1 MAKGIGSFKFVNN
14 SNSDIRTIQP
24 VFDEAYVTG
33 ALPDDYADLF
43 SIEILKGYNEDGTDR
58 MVIDHA

>member
-1 MAKGIGSFKFVNN
+1 MNKGIGSFKFVNN
-14 SNSDIRTIQP
+14 SNSDIRVIQP
-24 VFDEAYVTG
+24 VFDDAYVTG

-43 SIEILKGYNEDGTDR
+43 TIEILNGYNEDGTDR

>member
-1 MAKGIGSFKFVNN
+1 MTKGIGSFKFVNN
-14 SNSDIRTIQP
+14 SNSDIRVIQP

-43 SIEILKGYNEDGTDR
+43 TVEILKGYNEDGTDR
-58 MVIDHA
+58 LIIDHA